1 MKFKAGPIFA
11 LCFCLG
17 AVTTSHPLRAAS
29 QETQNAAQPSP
40 GNPPPTATTSAP
52 SQLPTSQLATTP
64 SSAPG
69 SVNGTPGFWTQNYL
83 SGDWDGFRDD
93 LKKEGISFTPIWQ
106 GIIDDGLLDAI
117 LDVDLDPLSGGAIK
131 DTTFHVE
138 GFYNYGPSLSQKYVG
153 DFSNTSNIAAYNT
166 VRLGELWL
174 QKNFWDKTF
183 SIKVGN
189 QAIDL
194 EYFQS
199 SSSALFINSTFGAF
213 DLVANNVF
221 DAPVYPLAS
230 PGVRFQYLPDPR
242 VYVMAG
248 VYGLDDN
255 SFPTINNKYGT
266 RFSLNPHSGM
276 LVMSEIGYLLNQ
288 QPNDKGLQGSYRLGS
303 FVDTG
308 NSSTF
313 ASQANFAN
321 GTGGLQGAGTN
332 YGIYGVVD
340 QQIYSKGAQAI
351 TIFTRAGG
359 APSNDTFVDY
369 YVDGGFNFTGFV
381 PGRDTD
387 VAGIAVA
394 RAHVSQDYSASQVAQ
409 GAPPSSAE
417 TVLEATYKV
426 QLAPWWNVQPD
437 IQYII
442 TPGGVEGS
450 PNAVVLGVRTTVA
463 F

>member
-1 MKFKAGPIFA
+1 
-11 LCFCLG
+11 
-17 AVTTSHPLRAAS
+17 
-29 QETQNAAQPSP
+29 
-40 GNPPPTATTSAP
+40 
-52 SQLPTSQLATTP
+52 LPTSQLATAP

-83 SGDWDGFRDD
+83 SGDWGGVRDD
-93 LKKEGISFTPIWQ
+93 LKKDGVSFTPLWTNEVFGNPSGGKRQ
-106 GIIDDGLLDAI
+106 GAIDDGLIDAI
-117 LDVDLDPLSGGAIK
+117 LDLDLDQLSGGTLK

-138 GFYNYGPSLSQKYVG
+138 GFYLYGPGLSPKDVG
-153 DFSNTSNIAAYNT
+153 DFSNTSNIAGYNT

-174 QKNFWDKTF
+174 QKTFWDKTF

-199 SSSALFINSTFGAF
+199 ASAALFINSTFGTP
-213 DLVANNVF
+213 DLIANNLL

-230 PGVRFQYLPDPR
+230 PGIRFQYVPDPR
-242 VYVMAG
+242 FYLMAG

-255 SFPTINNKYGT
+255 SFPNLNNKYGT
-266 RFSLNPHSGM
+266 RFSLDGHSGM
-276 LVMSEIGYLLNQ
+276 LVMSEAGFLLNQ

-308 NSSTF
+308 NSTTF

-321 GTGGLQGAGTN
+321 GTGSLQSAGAD

-340 QQIYSKGAQAI
+340 QQIYSQGPQVI
-351 TIFTRAGG
+351 SIFTRVGG
-359 APSNDTFVDY
+359 APANTNFIDY
-369 YVDGGFNFTGFV
+369 YVDGGFNFTGFI
-381 PGRDTD
+381 PGRDND
-387 VAGIAVA
+387 IAGLAVA
-394 RAHVSQDYSASQVAQ
+394 RSRVSQDYSASQVAQ
-409 GAPPSSAE
+409 GQPPSSAE

-426 QLAPWWNVQPD
+426 QVAPWWNVQPD
-437 IQYII
+437 LQYII
-442 TPGGVEGS
+442 TPGGTAGS
-450 PNAVVLGVRTTVA
+450 TNAVVLGLRTTVA